1 MPIKSLYLLI
11 LFLFLNANADHI
23 ENQDNCERLGGVYT
37 LDKKTSSWGCYRLAY
52 TIADH
57 AEIIDSRKKCEHD
70 NKLYGWNGS
79 QYDCFFPK
87 KINLLIGSPQ
97 NISETYSNATLNRR
111 ALCEDNGNIFIWNK
125 QKNNWECQK
134 LIYRTFDRNE
144 NSYNRNL
151 CETQGHQYEWDGKF
165 YSCIDKTE
173 ANKNTALFP
182 PNETLQHREICE
194 KNGDLFRWNDTNN
207 SWECMSLHIP
217 KGPNETLQRREVCE
231 KSGKFF
237 EWDGVKNEWHCEDV
251 SISIINTFPKTK
263 SINKIAI
270 NTTPVYNEMQEKRA
284 SCEQKGYIFTWN
296 GNVNEWQCFQKI
308 DTITDFDFNVTHKT
322 TCEDKGYM
330 YFETDK
336 RWECL
341 KYSGVAKSKK
351 LDLNK
356 LTSVCN
362 KYNGKLELL
371 NGHWTC
377 LTKSTTKEIE
387 ESHIPSQKIQ
397 TK

>member
-1 MPIKSLYLLI
+1 MQIKSFHLLI
-11 LFLFLNANADHI
+11 LFALFLNANADHI
-23 ENQDNCERLGGVYT
+23 ENQDNCERLGGVYA
-37 LDKKTSSWGCYRLAY
+37 LDKKTLSWGCYRLAY

-57 AEIIDSRKKCEHD
+57 VESIDSRKKCEHD

-97 NISETYSNATLNRR
+97 NISEPYSNATLNRR
-111 ALCEDNGNIFIWNK
+111 ALCEDNGNAFIWDK
-125 QKNNWECQK
+125 QKNNWVCQK

-144 NSYNRNL
+144 NTYNRNL

-165 YSCIDKTE
+165 YSCIDKAE
-173 ANKNTALFP
+173 VNKNTVLYP
-182 PNETLQHREICE
+182 PNETLR
-194 KNGDLFRWNDTNN
+194 
-207 SWECMSLHIP
+207 
-217 KGPNETLQRREVCE
+217 RRETCE

-237 EWDGVKNEWHCEDV
+237 EWDGIKNEWYCDDV
-251 SISIINTFPKTK
+251 SISIINTFPKNKT
-263 SINKIAI
+263 INQIAI
-270 NTTPVYNEMQEKRA
+270 NTTPAYNEMQEKRA
-284 SCEQKGYIFTWN
+284 SCEQNGYIFTWN
-296 GNVNEWQCFQKI
+296 CNVNEWQCFQKTEPI
-308 DTITDFDFNVTHKT
+308 RDFDFNVTRKT

-336 RWECL
+336 QWDCL
-341 KYSGVAKSKK
+341 KYVRTPKSKK
-351 LDLNK
+351 PNLDK

-377 LTKSTTKEIE
+377 LTKSTAKEIE
-387 ESHIPSQKIQ
+387 KSLISSQKIQ